1 MTYFIAAV
9 AASGVFI
16 AAGWRSKQ
24 VVGLAASSSRGGR
37 PDHPLWA
44 KNEAAFEETGLQAD
58 AGLAL
63 RLVVKRLAPVMAC
76 QSVQAEVAASPGLL
90 VRMRGGALADLLE
103 ELLAAAIHGAPASR
117 ILLAATAHGDHIYVS
132 ITDDMPGADAEVRKA
147 GVRRLMERVALRGG
161 ALDFDVRPSEGTTMT
176 LRLAAVSVGREG
188 DHHADVALPTFVG
201 LSLSPIFSSDTSH

>member
-24 VVGLAASSSRGGR
+24 VVELAASHTRGGR

-44 KNEAAFEETGLQAD
+44 KHDAAFEETSLQAD

-63 RLVVKRLAPVMAC
+63 RLVVKRLAPVMAS

-117 ILLAATAHGDHIYVS
+117 ILLAAAANGDRIHVS
-132 ITDDMPGADAEVRKA
+132 ISDDMPGADAEVRKA
-147 GVRRLMERVALRGG
+147 GVRGIMQRVALRGG
-161 ALDFDVRPSEGTTMT
+161 ALDLDVRPSEGTTMT
-176 LRLAAVSVGREG
+176 MRLAAVSEARQGN
-188 DHHADVALPTFVG
+188 HQADVALPALVDDT
-201 LSLSPIFSSDTSH
+201 LSPMLSSDMSR